1 MSPERK
7 SLINEKKSHSNTPES
22 IAKARKTR
30 YLRKTNTKS
39 KSEDLF
45 YKRLLLYFNKEDIYR
60 NYCLD
65 SRYPYSCDFYIK
77 SKDLFIEYQGHWTHG
92 YEPFN
97 ENKEEHIK
105 YLEKM
110 QEKGIISLLLAAG
123 LTLPAMAQEGYQ
135 PTPENLQA
143 RQTFQDNKFG
153 IFLHYGIYSTMAD
166 GEWVMNNRSINY
178 REYPHL
184 ADGFYPSKF
193 NADEWVTAF
202 KDAGARYIT
211 FTTRH
216 HDGFS
221 MFKTATSN
229 YNIVDGTPDRKS
241 VV

>member
-92 YEPFN
+92 YEPFD

-110 QEKGIISLLLAAG
+110 QEKGID
-123 LTLPAMAQEGYQ
+123 M
-135 PTPENLQA
+135 
-143 RQTFQDNKFG
+143 
-153 IFLHYGIYSTMAD
+153 
-166 GEWVMNNRSINY
+166 
-178 REYPHL
+178 
-184 ADGFYPSKF
+184 
-193 NADEWVTAF
+193 
-202 KDAGARYIT
+202 
-211 FTTRH
+211 
-216 HDGFS
+216 
-221 MFKTATSN
+221 KT
-229 YNIVDGTPDRKS
+229 
-241 VV
+241 